1 MTRPLRFNKTEL
13 RRLVEVARETGM
25 RVVIRPDRTIV
36 LEEKPAGEG
45 GAAPLGQGCDGGSPD
60 REIMF

>member
-1 MTRPLRFNKTEL
+1 MTRPLRINKTEL
-13 RRLVEVARETGM
+13 RRLVEVAREAGM
-25 RVVIRPDRTIV
+25 RVVIRPDRSIV

-45 GAAPLGQGCDGGSPD
+45 AVALGQGCDGGSPD